1 MKKKIAY
8 ILTSAAI
15 GIAAFLIGRNT
26 IITTVDTEPEVYS
39 DNINVANIVDWNT
52 DGQELAVFTSDGY
65 EYYAYKSEDIYGD
78 NDNHYINVLDVT
90 AYTATEDGLQLYLA
104 DGTGYWIEK

>member
-8 ILTSAAI
+8 ILTTAAI
-15 GIAAFLIGRNT
+15 GIAAFLMGRNT

-39 DNINVANIVDWNT
+39 DNINVVDIVDWNT
-52 DGQELAVFTSDGY
+52 DGQELAVFTSGGY

-78 NDNHYINVLDVT
+78 NDNHYINMESITD
-90 AYTATEDGLQLYLA
+90 YTATEDGLQFYLSN
-104 DGTGYWIEK
+104 GTGYWIEK